1 MRIRNIIL
9 LLSLTFSFQT
19 YAQTVEEAKRI
30 LNRNTSLYDVLGV
43 ATNAS
48 DADIKNAYRRLV
60 RTYHPDRFQ
69 GDPVKSQVMS
79 QVTAKLNTTRDTLMD
94 SSLRKRYDNTLKASG
109 RYNTT
114 SSSTATKT
122 EAPAY
127 KKYDFGTVHPEEPVK
142 KNQEPPKQSAE
153 QPKASEKANSQTEE
167 PKKPTSSAKTSVN
180 EPSTT
185 TRASSMPATSSDLP
199 ANRATSAEAARA
211 TKLYNDVQ
219 KCSGGFYKAFVD
231 VMI

>member
-1 MRIRNIIL
+1 MKLQKLLL

-19 YAQTVEEAKRI
+19 FAQTVEEAKKI
-30 LNRNTSLYDVLGV
+30 LNRSTSLYEVLGV
-43 ATNAS
+43 SPNAS
-48 DADIKNAYRRLV
+48 ESDIKNAYRRLV

-94 SSLRKRYDNTLKASG
+94 SNLRQRYDQTLKASG

-114 SSSTATKT
+114 SSSATPKA
-122 EAPAY
+122 ENPSY
-127 KKYDFGTVHPEEPVK
+127 KKYDFGNINPEEPVK
-142 KNQEPPKQSAE
+142 KTEEPRKQSAE
-153 QPKASEKANSQTEE
+153 TPKNAEKTSRPTEE
-167 PKKPTSSAKTSVN
+167 PAKPTSSAKASAN
-180 EPSTT
+180 EAPV
-185 TRASSMPATSSDLP
+185 ASKTSSAP
-199 ANRATSAEAARA
+199 AATTGGQPRATSAEAARA